1 MKLWHCYNSR
11 SLRVLWALEEMG
23 WTAGKDVEVETI
35 PFPPRVFQKDFLN
48 VNPLGTVPFFVDGA
62 VTMTESSAICLY
74 LVETHGK
81 SELGL
86 AADHPGYGDYLNWL
100 FHSDAT
106 LTFPT
111 AIALRYSALEPPDR
125 RQPQVVQDYAHWFLG
140 RLRRLDAHMEGRNFL
155 CDGRFTIADI
165 AVGYALH
172 LADIVGLGA
181 HFTPQV
187 TAYLDR
193 LRARDGFKRAQAVDP
208 ELDPFKTYT
217 PNFTVE
223 PRVKK

>member
-11 SLRVLWALEEMG
+11 SLRVLWALEELG
-23 WTAGKDVEVETI
+23 LGYEVVTM
-35 PFPPRVFQKDFLN
+35 PFPPRVFQKDFLD
-48 VNPLGTVPFFVDGA
+48 VNPLGTVPYFVDGDVA
-62 VTMTESSAICLY
+62 MTESSAVCLY
-74 LVETHGK
+74 LVEKYGK
-81 SELGL
+81 PDFGL
-86 AADHPGYGDYLNWL
+86 AKDHPDYGDYLNWL
-100 FHSDAT
+100 FQSDAT

-125 RQPQVVQDYAHWFLG
+125 RQPQVVQDYTHWFLG
-140 RLRRLDAHMEGRNFL
+140 RMRRLDAHLEGRDFL

-172 LADIVGLGA
+172 LGDIVGIGD
-181 HFTPQV
+181 HYKPQV

-193 LRARDGFKRAQAVDP
+193 LRAREGFKRAQAVGPD
-208 ELDPFKTYT
+208 LDPFKNYT

-223 PRVKK
+223 PREKK